1 MHDTWFSRD
10 LPVLEAVVRR
20 RDANPHELTNYRG
33 LAQDTG
39 LPEED
44 VARALAAL
52 DGEYLDAEGS
62 GVHSAEYVKTVYS
75 SARRAVGAW
84 PTPENFTERLLA
96 ELKAEA
102 AAEPDP
108 ARRGRLQRLADAG
121 QEVGVKVIAEVVAKL
136 AGNAAG

>member
-1 MHDTWFSRD
+1 MHETWFSRD

-20 RDANPHELTNYRG
+20 RDANPHELTDYHH
-33 LAQDTG
+33 LAEETG
-39 LPEED
+39 LPAED

-52 DGEYLDAEGS
+52 DGEYLEAE
-62 GVHSAEYVKTVYS
+62 AEHVKTVYS

-84 PTPENFTERLLA
+84 PTPENFTERLLV
-96 ELKAEA
+96 ELRAQA

-108 ARRGRLQRLADAG
+108 TRRGRLQRLADAA

-136 AGNAAG
+136 ASNAAG